1 MKERLSAIGT
11 AHTEWLSAL
20 GFYRDELDI
29 MKNRLTE
36 VGAKNTAKEA
46 MAQLEHF
53 ENQIKL
59 QQDKIDTLEHDIK
72 VNLAAVTTQAQENHA
87 GFIDANLLD
96 AHKKQEGEFA
106 VMEKI
111 IADLRHEFN
120 RFAAT
125 WM

>member
-11 AHTEWLSAL
+11 AHTEWLSSL

-36 VGAKNTAKEA
+36 VGAKNTAKEV
-46 MAQLEHF
+46 MPQLEHF

-59 QQDKIDTLEHDIK
+59 QLEHIDTLEHDIK
-72 VNLAAVTTQAQENHA
+72 INIAAVTTQAQENHA

-96 AHKKQEGEFA
+96 AYKKQEEAFA